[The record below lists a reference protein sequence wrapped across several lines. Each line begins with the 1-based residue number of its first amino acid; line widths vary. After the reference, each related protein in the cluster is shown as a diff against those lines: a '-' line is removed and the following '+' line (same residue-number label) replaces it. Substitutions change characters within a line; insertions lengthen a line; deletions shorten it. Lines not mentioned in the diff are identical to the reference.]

1 MAEEEKTELPSAKK
15 IQKAREEG
23 NVPKSMEVVGVLGL
37 LAGLLSIF
45 VFFIWWVDG
54 FSEMY
59 RHVVKDFSLDFSKE
73 SVQKLFNQLAK
84 DTFLLLLPILIILV
98 VVAFLSNVLQFGWLF
113 APKVIEPKFSKI
125 NPINGVKNLF
135 SLKKLLDGSL
145 ITLKVFLA
153 FFLGFFI
160 FFLFLGELNHAALLN
175 LQDQLLWFKSKALA
189 LISSLLFLFFVL
201 AFIDLAIKRRQYTN
215 SLKMTKQE
223 VKDEYKQQEG
233 NPEIKAKIRQMMLKN
248 ATNKMMQEIPKA
260 NVVVTNPTHYA
271 VALKFDEEHPVPVV
285 VAKGAD
291 YLAIRIKGIAREH
304 DIEIIENKTLARELY
319 RDVKLNATIPEEL
332 FEAVAI
338 VFAQVAK
345 LEQERQKQKIIK
357 PL

>member
-23 NVPKSMEVVGVLGL
+23 NVPKSMEVVGFLGL

-45 VFFIWWVDG
+45 IFFMWWVDG

-59 RHVVKDFSLDFSKE
+59 RQILKDFSLEFSQE
-73 SVQKLFNQLAK
+73 DAYKLFYQIAK
-84 DTFLLLLPILIILV
+84 DAFLLLLPLLVILV
-98 VVAFLSNVLQFGWLF
+98 VVAFLANTLQFGLLF
-113 APKVIEPKFSKI
+113 APKTIQPKFSKI
-125 NPINGVKNLF
+125 NPINGIKNLF
-135 SLKKLLDGSL
+135 SLKKLIDGSL

-160 FFLFLGELNHAALLN
+160 FSLFLGELNHTALLN
-175 LQDQLLWFKSKALA
+175 LNSQLLWFRNKALL
-189 LISSLLFLFFVL
+189 LITSLLFLFFVM
-201 AFIDLAIKRRQYTN
+201 AFVDLIIKRRQYTN

-233 NPEIKAKIRQMMLKN
+233 NPEIKAKIRQMMMKN

-271 VALKFDEEHPVPVV
+271 IALKFDEEHPVPIV
-285 VAKGAD
+285 VAKGTD

-304 DIEIIENKTLARELY
+304 GIDIIENKKLARELY

-345 LEQERQKQKIIK
+345 LEEERKKQRIFKSF
-357 PL
+357 

>member
-23 NVPKSMEVVGVLGL
+23 NVPKSMEVVGFLGL
-37 LAGLLSIF
+37 LVGLLSIF
-45 VFFIWWVDG
+45 IFFMWWVDS

-59 RHVVKDFSLDFSKE
+59 RQILKDFSLDFNKE
-73 SVQKLFNQLAK
+73 EAYKLFYQLAK
-84 DTFLLLLPILIILV
+84 DAFLLLLPILIILV
-98 VVAFLSNVLQFGWLF
+98 IVAFLANVLQFGLLF
-113 APKVIEPKFSKI
+113 APKAIQPKFSKI

-135 SLKKLLDGSL
+135 SFKKLLDGSL

-160 FFLFLGELNHAALLN
+160 FSLFLGELNHTALLG
-175 LQDQLLWFKSKALA
+175 LKSQLLWFKNKALL
-189 LISSLLFLFFVL
+189 LIASLLFLFFIM
-201 AFIDLAIKRRQYTN
+201 AFIDLIIKRRQYTN

-233 NPEIKAKIRQMMLKN
+233 NPEIKAKIKQMMMKN
-248 ATNKMMQEIPKA
+248 AANKMMQEIPKA

-271 VALKFDEEHPVPVV
+271 IALKFNEEHPVPIV
-285 VAKGAD
+285 VAKGTD
-291 YLAIRIKGIAREH
+291 HLAIRIKGIAREH
-304 DIEIIENKTLARELY
+304 GIEIIENKKLARELY
-319 RDVKLNATIPEEL
+319 KDVKLNATIPEEL

-345 LEQERQKQKIIK
+345 LEEERKKQRIFKSF
-357 PL
+357 

>member
-1 MAEEEKTELPSAKK
+1 M
-15 IQKAREEG
+15 
-23 NVPKSMEVVGVLGL
+23 
-37 LAGLLSIF
+37 
-45 VFFIWWVDG
+45 
-54 FSEMY
+54 
-59 RHVVKDFSLDFSKE
+59 
-73 SVQKLFNQLAK
+73 
-84 DTFLLLLPILIILV
+84 
-98 VVAFLSNVLQFGWLF
+98 
-113 APKVIEPKFSKI
+113 
-125 NPINGVKNLF
+125 
-135 SLKKLLDGSL
+135 
-145 ITLKVFLA
+145 
-153 FFLGFFI
+153 
-160 FFLFLGELNHAALLN
+160 FLGELNHAALLN
-175 LQDQLLWFKSKALA
+175 LQGQLLWFKNKALW

-285 VAKGAD
+285 VAKGTD

-319 RDVKLNATIPEEL
+319 RDVKLNAAIPEEL